1 MENLLNPMNIFG
13 IIFMKITA
21 NDGRA
26 LYYIYLFYVK
36 VISDNQ
42 PHSRTV
48 WALGFLFSLII
59 NCPLDMGLAYFFS
72 YTLSIFQLISITAL
86 LMLLF
91 YFKYYKSGRGKQIVK
106 KEKPKFFGSNTA
118 SIILTILFFLISM
131 SFLFLG
137 PDIVREILEKKKAT
151 ISPM

>member
-1 MENLLNPMNIFG
+1 MMDVLY
-13 IIFMKITA
+13 
-21 NDGRA
+21 
-26 LYYIYLFYVK
+26 YYIYLFYVK

-42 PHSRTV
+42 PHSNTI

-59 NCPLDMGLAYFFS
+59 NFSLDMGLAFFFGYS
-72 YTLSIFQLISITAL
+72 LSVFQMVSITAL

-118 SIILTILFFLISM
+118 SIILTVLFFLISM
-131 SFLFLG
+131 LFLFFKVEVM
-137 PDIVREILEKKKAT
+137 IKILEMNKVTA
-151 ISPM
+151 SPM